1 MLDGVGG
8 WVAGRVFVVYGAP
21 LDVCYER
28 WGAPYGRV
36 AAATAARA
44 ARRGRIRRVALHR
57 KFFYLTL
64 TVGDQRHV

>member
-28 WGAPYGRV
+28 WGAPYGR
-36 AAATAARA
+36 
-44 ARRGRIRRVALHR
+44 GG
-57 KFFYLTL
+57 
-64 TVGDQRHV
+64 GDGSEGG